1 MSDSIVDVGCR
12 FRVVE
17 RGPYGQRARVWV
29 IRRLFT
35 GIDQHR
41 YAVLVSADAD
51 KAEKTL
57 ALSAVADRKR
67 FEAVPDTEAA

>member
-1 MSDSIVDVGCR
+1 MSDSSVDVGNH
-12 FRVVE
+12 FSVVE
-17 RGPYGQRARVWV
+17 RDTYGRRARVWA

-41 YAVLVSADAD
+41 YAVLVSVDAE

-57 ALSAVADRKR
+57 ALSALADRKR
-67 FEAVPDTEAA
+67 FRAIPDIEAA